1 MPFAVTGGPG
11 GEAGSGQGERLSL
24 GLTESCGVSAITR
37 KSRGPGR
44 NRVRLHQRS
53 CWLRAEKGPSVEGV
67 RAQAGEHS
75 AIQGNE
81 GEGFGK
87 EGLGTSVECC

>member
-1 MPFAVTGGPG
+1 MPFAGTGGPG
-11 GEAGSGQGERLSL
+11 GEAGRGQGERLSL
-24 GLTESCGVSAITR
+24 GLTESCGVSAIAR

-44 NRVRLHQRS
+44 NRVRLHQHS
-53 CWLRAEKGPSVEGV
+53 CWPSAEEGPSVEGV

-75 AIQGNE
+75 AIHGNKR
-81 GEGFGK
+81 EGFGK